1 MHGSPKQGYL
11 YQWSDRWSE
20 DDFMPLQR
28 FLNLSQ
34 EEQDRVY
41 NVSKKQFAEHGYDAM
56 SLNLLL
62 KELEISKGQFYY
74 WFEDK
79 ADLFLSILDQ
89 GIASLVSILEHH
101 GSPTRPQDYWAHLRS
116 GRLLVETYWD
126 GQDYIEIGTMI
137 REQMAENHPVHERLK
152 KRAQPIDNYWRTQL
166 ILGQKWGLVRNDI
179 SAETLVELLDT
190 VADGIYNIILNLY
203 RTSPDKSAEAEV
215 LHAMLGPTLRSLIES
230 KNSNGS

>member
-1 MHGSPKQGYL
+1 MLGPQIRQQRFAGAGSLGGLSKQGYL
-11 YQWSDRWSE
+11 YQWSDQRSE

-101 GSPTRPQDYWAHLRS
+101 GSPPRPKDYWAHFRS
-116 GRLLVETYWD
+116 GRLLVATYWD
-126 GQDYIEIGTMI
+126 GQAYI
-137 REQMAENHPVHERLK
+137 
-152 KRAQPIDNYWRTQL
+152 
-166 ILGQKWGLVRNDI
+166 
-179 SAETLVELLDT
+179 
-190 VADGIYNIILNLY
+190 
-203 RTSPDKSAEAEV
+203 
-215 LHAMLGPTLRSLIES
+215 
-230 KNSNGS
+230 